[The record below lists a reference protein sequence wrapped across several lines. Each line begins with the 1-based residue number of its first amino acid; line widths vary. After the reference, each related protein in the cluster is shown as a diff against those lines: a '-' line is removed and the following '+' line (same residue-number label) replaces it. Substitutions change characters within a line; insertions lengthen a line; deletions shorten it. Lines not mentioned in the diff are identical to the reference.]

1 MKKIYS
7 NIFKFNNKNIS
18 KASNFLIKGGLVGVP
33 TETVY
38 GVAANAYSN
47 KSIKKIYKLK
57 NRPPKNPLIIHYLN
71 LKNLIKDVELNK
83 NFFILYKKFCP
94 GPITFVLKKKQD
106 SNISKLATAN
116 LNTVAVRFPKNKV
129 MRKLLKKINF
139 PLAIPSANKS
149 SGISPVNPIDVSE
162 EFGSRLK
169 IILNDGPCQIGIE
182 STVVDLT
189 KKIKILRPGIIS
201 QSQISKKISKKVSFA
216 KNIKTIKAP
225 GALKKH
231 YSPNI
236 PMKLNQ
242 KRAGKNDAFITFGK
256 KYKDT
261 LNTYNLSKTSNLK
274 EAGKNLYKIL
284 RTIKNKKYKK
294 IFVVKIPNTGIGL
307 AINDRLKHASSK

>member
-18 KASNFLIKGGLVGVP
+18 KASNFLKKGGLVGVP

-47 KSIKKIYKLK
+47 KSVKKIYKLK
-57 NRPPKNPLIIHYLN
+57 KRPLKNPLIIHYLN
-71 LKNLIKDVELNK
+71 FKDLIKDAELNK
-83 NFFILYKKFCP
+83 NFFTLYKKFCP
-94 GPITFVLKKKQD
+94 GPITFVLNKKKN
-106 SNISKLATAN
+106 SNVSKLATAN
-116 LNTVAVRFPKNKV
+116 LNTIAVRFPKNRV
-129 MRKLLKKINF
+129 IRKLLKEINF

-149 SGISPVNPIDVSE
+149 SGISPVNSTDVSE
-162 EFGSRLK
+162 EFGKKLK
-169 IILNDGPCQIGIE
+169 IILNDGACKIGIE
-182 STVVDLT
+182 STIVDLT
-189 KKIKILRPGIIS
+189 QKIKILRPGAIS
-201 QSQISKKISKKVSFA
+201 QSQISKKINKRVLIL
-216 KNIKTIKAP
+216 KNIKNIKAP

-242 KRAGKNDAFITFGK
+242 KKAGKNDAFIIFGN
-256 KYKDT
+256 KYRNT

-274 EAGKNLYKIL
+274 EAGKNLYKVL
-284 RTIKNKKYKK
+284 RAIKNKKYKK

>member
-1 MKKIYS
+1 MKNIYS

-18 KASNFLIKGGLVGVP
+18 KASGLLKKGGLVGVP

-47 KSIKKIYKLK
+47 NSIRKVYKLK
-57 NRPPKNPLIIHYLN
+57 KRPYKNPLIIHYLD
-71 LKNLIKDVELNK
+71 LKDLIQDVELNK
-83 NFFILYKKFCP
+83 NFFKLYKKFCP
-94 GPITFVLKKKQD
+94 GPITFVLNKKKT

-116 LNTVAVRFPKNKV
+116 LDTVAVRFPKNQAL
-129 MRKLLKKINF
+129 RKLLKKINF

-149 SGISPVNPIDVSE
+149 SGISPVNSIDVYE
-162 EFGSRLK
+162 EFGKKLK
-169 IILNDGPCQIGIE
+169 IILNGGTCKIGIE

-189 KKIKILRPGIIS
+189 NKIKILRPGAIS
-201 QSQISKKISKKVSFA
+201 QSQISKEISKRVSVL
-216 KNIKTIKAP
+216 KNNKYIKAP

-242 KRAGKNDAFITFGK
+242 KKADRHNAFITFGNQ
-256 KYKDT
+256 YKET
-261 LNTYNLSKTSNLK
+261 KNTYNLSRTSNLK

-284 RTIKNKKYKK
+284 RTIKNKNYKK
-294 IFVVKIPNTGIGL
+294 IFVAKIPSTGIGF
-307 AINDRLKHASSK
+307 AINDRLKHAAAK